1 MSKVKSVFVCQTCG
15 AESAKWLGRCLD
27 CGEWGSVAEEATEAR
42 GAVAPAG
49 GLTAVDRPVPIG
61 DVEMSGVATMATG
74 IMELDRVL
82 AGGLTPGSVTLLGGE
97 PGIGKS
103 TLVLQAMCRM
113 AATGVRCLLVSA
125 EESKQQVRSRA
136 ERIGALP
143 RELWIVS
150 ETSLPNILE
159 HMGDVGPAVV
169 AVDSIQTVFDPEIPG
184 APGSVSQVRDCAYQ
198 IVQQARA
205 GCIAVILVG
214 HVTKEGTLAGP
225 RVLEHVVD
233 TVLSFEG
240 DRHHAL
246 RMLRALKHRFGST
259 HELGLFEMRGDGL
272 DDVPDPSAL
281 FLTDRKEGA
290 TGSMVTAILE
300 GARPLLIEVQAL
312 VAPTNAPMPR
322 RSAQGIDSGRLALL
336 LGVLE
341 RRARLKF
348 GGADVYASVAGGARI
363 TETGADLAVALALAS
378 ALADVPLPPD
388 TIAIGELGLGGEIRQ
403 ASQAARRLAE
413 AGRLG
418 FARAV
423 VPASTP
429 VVTGISR
436 VPVSDLREALA
447 AVGLG

>member
-1 MSKVKSVFVCQTCG
+1 MSKVKSVFACQACG
-15 AESAKWLGRCLD
+15 AQSAKWLGRCLD
-27 CGEWGSVAEEATEAR
+27 CGEWGSVAEEAIEAR
-42 GAVAPAG
+42 GAASTGDGLIPA
-49 GLTAVDRPVPIG
+49 DRPVPIG
-61 DVEMSGVATMATG
+61 DVEMSGVATMPTG

-113 AATGVRCLLVSA
+113 AAAGVRCLLVSA

-136 ERIGALP
+136 ERIGELP
-143 RELWIVS
+143 RELWLVS
-150 ETSLPNILE
+150 ETALPNILK
-159 HMGDVGPAVV
+159 HMADVGPAVV
-169 AVDSIQTVFDPEIPG
+169 AVDSIQTVFDPEVPG

-198 IVQQARA
+198 LVQQARA
-205 GCIAVILVG
+205 AGTAVILVG

-300 GARPLLIEVQAL
+300 GARPLLVEVQAL

-348 GGADVYASVAGGARI
+348 GGADVYASVAGGARVV
-363 TETGADLAVALALAS
+363 ETGADLAIALALGS
-378 ALADVPLPPD
+378 ALADVALPAD
-388 TIAIGELGLGGEIRQ
+388 MIAIGEVGLGGEIRQ
-403 ASQAARRLAE
+403 ASQASRRLAE

-429 VVTGISR
+429 AVAGIKS
-436 VPVSDLREALA
+436 VPVSDLSEALA
-447 AVGLG
+447 AVGLR